1 MDDRTRYRV
10 VKQFEKP
17 RGAAPLAVSANDGV
31 QRGLRAEDADGLP
44 DGGPLPYDEALD
56 EAYTSRDE
64 TGKRKKTSPES
75 AARAIVIKIILGQG

>member
-31 QRGLRAEDADGLP
+31 QRGLRTEDADGFS
-44 DGGPLPYDEALD
+44 DGGPGSVDDSLFE
-56 EAYTSRDE
+56 SRYP
-64 TGKRKKTSPES
+64 TGGKKKTSPENAS
-75 AARAIVIKIILGQG
+75 RAIVIKIVLEQG